1 MEKTI
6 RVLTAIGIILSGLG
20 ELLRQFNISADKV
33 KDEVQKVMKKDELE
47 KSSKT
52 KGESIDS

>member
-6 RVLTAIGIILSGLG
+6 RILTAIGIILSGLG

-33 KDEVQKVMKKDELE
+33 KDEVQKVIKKDESEKLQTKKE
-47 KSSKT
+47 TKSS
-52 KGESIDS
+52 